1 MNDMENMPQEE
12 LEQEM
17 PVTEETAEAAETVAE
32 EKTDKKKK
40 DKKVDIKKTLETLL
54 NTEKKLE
61 ETQAELASTKDAFQR
76 TLAEYDNYRKRTAK
90 EKTENF
96 TLGKIQ
102 AVTALLPV
110 LDTLEFALKAPCQDE
125 SYKKGIEMVMTQAM
139 NAFGK
144 MGVEPIDAVGKE
156 FDPNFHAAVMQ
167 EASEEF
173 ESGFVTKELQKGYK
187 MGDKIIRPSTV
198 VVAE

>member
-1 MNDMENMPQEE
+1 MSEMENMQQEE
-12 LEQEM
+12 MEIDT
-17 PVTEETAEAAETVAE
+17 PGTEEAVEAAAE
-32 EKTDKKKK
+32 EKADKKKK
-40 DKKVDIKKTLETLL
+40 DKKVDVKKTLENLL

-61 ETQAELASTKDAFQR
+61 EAQKELDSTKDAFQR
-76 TLAEYDNYRKRTAK
+76 TLAEYDNYRKRTSK

-96 TLGKIQ
+96 NLGKIQ

-110 LDTLEFALKAPCQDE
+110 LDTLEFALNAPCQDE

-139 NAFGK
+139 NAFGN
-144 MGVEPIDAVGKE
+144 MGVEKIEAVGKE

-167 EASEEF
+167 EESDEF

-187 MGDKIIRPSTV
+187 MGDKVIRPSTV
-198 VVAE
+198 VVAQ

>member
-1 MNDMENMPQEE
+1 MNDMENKPLEE
-12 LEQEM
+12 LETETVN
-17 PVTEETAEAAETVAE
+17 PEETVETAAE
-32 EKTDKKKK
+32 EKADKKKK
-40 DKKVDIKKTLETLL
+40 EKKVDIKKTLESLL

-61 ETQAELASTKDAFQR
+61 DTQKELDSTKDAFQR

-96 TLGKIQ
+96 NLGKIQ
-102 AVTALLPV
+102 AVTTLLPV
-110 LDTLEFALKAPCQDE
+110 LDTLEFALNAPCQDE
-125 SYKKGIEMVMTQAM
+125 SYKKGIEMVMNQAM
-139 NAFGK
+139 NAFNS
-144 MGVEPIDAVGKE
+144 MGVEKIEAVGTE

-187 MGDKIIRPSTV
+187 MGEKVIRPSTV

>member
-1 MNDMENMPQEE
+1 MNDMENMPLEE
-12 LEQEM
+12 MEETQAE
-17 PVTEETAEAAETVAE
+17 TQAGEETAEKA
-32 EKTDKKKK
+32 DKKKK
-40 DKKVDIKKTLETLL
+40 DKKVDIKKTLESLL

-61 ETQAELASTKDAFQR
+61 EVQKELDSTKDSFQR

-96 TLGKIQ
+96 NLGKIQ
-102 AVTALLPV
+102 AVTNLLPV
-110 LDTLEFALKAPCQDE
+110 LDTLEFALNAPCQDE

-139 NAFGK
+139 NAFSN
-144 MGVEPIDAVGKE
+144 MGVEQIEAVGKE

-187 MGDKIIRPSTV
+187 LGDKVIRPSTV
-198 VVAE
+198 AVAE

>member
-12 LEQEM
+12 MEIDT
-17 PVTEETAEAAETVAE
+17 PGTEAEPAAE
-32 EKTDKKKK
+32 EKTEKKKK
-40 DKKVDIKKTLETLL
+40 DKKVDIKKTLENLL
-54 NTEKKLE
+54 ATEKKLE
-61 ETQAELASTKDAFQR
+61 EVQKELASTKDAFQR

-96 TLGKIQ
+96 ALGKMQ

-110 LDTLEFALKAPCQDE
+110 LDTLEFALNAPCQDE
-125 SYKKGIEMVMTQAM
+125 SYKKGIEMVMNQAM
-139 NAFGK
+139 NAFNG
-144 MGVEPIDAVGKE
+144 MGVEKIEAVGKE

-167 EASEEF
+167 EESDEF

-187 MGDKIIRPSTV
+187 MGDKVIRPSTV
-198 VVAE
+198 VVAQ

>member
-12 LEQEM
+12 LEQEIS
-17 PVTEETAEAAETVAE
+17 VTEETAEAAE
-32 EKTDKKKK
+32 EKADKKKK
-40 DKKVDIKKTLETLL
+40 DKKVDIKKTLENLL

-61 ETQAELASTKDAFQR
+61 EAQKELDATKDTFQR

-96 TLGKIQ
+96 NLGKIQ
-102 AVTALLPV
+102 AVTNLLPV
-110 LDTLEFALKAPCQDE
+110 LDTLEFALNAPCQDE

-139 NAFGK
+139 NAFGN
-144 MGVEPIDAVGKE
+144 MGVEVIEAVGKE

-167 EASEEF
+167 EESSEF

-187 MGDKIIRPSTV
+187 MGDKVIRPSTV
-198 VVAE
+198 VVAQ

>member
-1 MNDMENMPQEE
+1 MNDMENMPLEE
-12 LEQEM
+12 M
-17 PVTEETAEAAETVAE
+17 EETQAETQAGEEPAE
-32 EKTDKKKK
+32 KADKKKK
-40 DKKVDIKKTLETLL
+40 DKKVDIKKTLESLL

-61 ETQAELASTKDAFQR
+61 EVQKELDSTKDSFQR
-76 TLAEYDNYRKRTAK
+76 ALAEYDNYRKRTAK

-96 TLGKIQ
+96 NLGKIQ
-102 AVTALLPV
+102 AVTNLLPV
-110 LDTLEFALKAPCQDE
+110 LDTLEFALNAPCQDE

-139 NAFGK
+139 NAFSN
-144 MGVEPIDAVGKE
+144 MGVEQIESVGKE

-187 MGDKIIRPSTV
+187 MGDKVIRPSTV

>member
-12 LEQEM
+12 MEIDT
-17 PVTEETAEAAETVAE
+17 PGTEAEPAAE
-32 EKTDKKKK
+32 EKTEKKKK
-40 DKKVDIKKTLETLL
+40 DKKVDIKKTLENLL
-54 NTEKKLE
+54 ETEKKLE
-61 ETQAELASTKDAFQR
+61 EAQKELDSTKDAFQR

-96 TLGKIQ
+96 ALGKIQ
-102 AVTALLPV
+102 AVTDLLPV
-110 LDTLEFALKAPCQDE
+110 LDTLEFALNAPCQDE

>member
-12 LEQEM
+12 MEIDT
-17 PVTEETAEAAETVAE
+17 PGTEAEPAAE
-32 EKTDKKKK
+32 EKTEKKKK

-54 NTEKKLE
+54 ETEQKLE
-61 ETQAELASTKDAFQR
+61 TAQSELASTKDAFQR

-96 TLGKIQ
+96 ALGKIQ

-110 LDTLEFALKAPCQDE
+110 LDTLEFALNAPCQDE
-125 SYKKGIEMVMTQAM
+125 SYKKGIEMVMNQAM
-139 NAFGK
+139 NAFNA
-144 MGVEPIDAVGKE
+144 MGVEKIEAVGKE

-167 EASEEF
+167 EESEEF

-187 MGDKIIRPSTV
+187 MGDKVIRPSTV
-198 VVAE
+198 VVAQ

>member
-1 MNDMENMPQEE
+1 MNDMENMPLEE
-12 LEQEM
+12 M
-17 PVTEETAEAAETVAE
+17 EETQAETQAGE
-32 EKTDKKKK
+32 ETDEKADKKKK
-40 DKKVDIKKTLETLL
+40 DKKVDIKKTLESLL

-61 ETQAELASTKDAFQR
+61 EVQKELDSTKDSFQR

-96 TLGKIQ
+96 NLGKIQ
-102 AVTALLPV
+102 AVTNLLPV
-110 LDTLEFALKAPCQDE
+110 LDTLEFALNAPCQDE

-139 NAFGK
+139 NAFSN
-144 MGVEPIDAVGKE
+144 MGVEQIEAVGKE
-156 FDPNFHAAVMQ
+156 FDPNFHAAVMR

-187 MGDKIIRPSTV
+187 MGDKVIRPSTV
-198 VVAE
+198 AVAE

>member
-1 MNDMENMPQEE
+1 MNDMENMPIEE
-12 LEQEM
+12 VEETQAE
-17 PVTEETAEAAETVAE
+17 TQAGEETAEKA
-32 EKTDKKKK
+32 DKKKK
-40 DKKVDIKKTLETLL
+40 EKKVDIKKTLESLL

-61 ETQAELASTKDAFQR
+61 EVQKELDSTKDTFQR

-110 LDTLEFALKAPCQDE
+110 LDTLEFALNAPCQDE

-139 NAFGK
+139 NAFSN
-144 MGVEPIDAVGKE
+144 MGVEQIEAVGKE

-187 MGDKIIRPSTV
+187 LGDKVIRPSTV
-198 VVAE
+198 AVSQ

>member
-1 MNDMENMPQEE
+1 MNDMENMPLEE
-12 LEQEM
+12 MEETQPE
-17 PVTEETAEAAETVAE
+17 TQAGEETAEKA
-32 EKTDKKKK
+32 DKKKK

-54 NTEKKLE
+54 NTEKQLE
-61 ETQAELASTKDAFQR
+61 EAKKELDSTKDSFQR

-96 TLGKIQ
+96 NLGKIQ
-102 AVTALLPV
+102 AVTNLLPV
-110 LDTLEFALKAPCQDE
+110 LDTLEFALNAPCQDE

-139 NAFGK
+139 NAFGN
-144 MGVEPIDAVGKE
+144 MGVEQIEAVGKE

-167 EASEEF
+167 EASEDF

-187 MGDKIIRPSTV
+187 MGDKVIRPSTV
-198 VVAE
+198 AVAE

>member
-12 LEQEM
+12 LEQE
-17 PVTEETAEAAETVAE
+17 VQAEETVEAAE
-32 EKTDKKKK
+32 EKADKKKK
-40 DKKVDIKKTLETLL
+40 DKKVDIKKTLENLL
-54 NTEKKLE
+54 KVEKQLE
-61 ETQAELASTKDAFQR
+61 DTQKELDSTKDAFQR

-110 LDTLEFALKAPCQDE
+110 LDTLEFALNAPCQDE

-139 NAFGK
+139 NAFNG
-144 MGVEPIDAVGKE
+144 MGVEKIEAVGTE

-187 MGDKIIRPSTV
+187 MGDKVIRPSTV
-198 VVAE
+198 AVAQ

>member
-12 LEQEM
+12 LEQE
-17 PVTEETAEAAETVAE
+17 VQTEETVEAAE
-32 EKTDKKKK
+32 EKADKKKK
-40 DKKVDIKKTLETLL
+40 DKKVDIKKTLENLL
-54 NTEKKLE
+54 AVEKQLE
-61 ETQAELASTKDAFQR
+61 DTQKELDSTKDAFQR

-110 LDTLEFALKAPCQDE
+110 LDTLEFALNAPCQDE

-139 NAFGK
+139 NAFNG
-144 MGVEPIDAVGKE
+144 MGVEKIEAVGTE

-187 MGDKIIRPSTV
+187 MGEKVIRPSTV

>member
-12 LEQEM
+12 LEQE
-17 PVTEETAEAAETVAE
+17 VQTEETVETAAE
-32 EKTDKKKK
+32 EKADKKKK
-40 DKKVDIKKTLETLL
+40 EKKVDIKKTLENLL
-54 NTEKKLE
+54 NTEKQLE
-61 ETQAELASTKDAFQR
+61 AAQKELDSTKDAFQR

-110 LDTLEFALKAPCQDE
+110 LDTLEFALNAPCQDE
-125 SYKKGIEMVMTQAM
+125 GYKKGIEMVMTQAM
-139 NAFGK
+139 NAFNG
-144 MGVEPIDAVGKE
+144 MGVEKIEAVGTE

-167 EASEEF
+167 EESDEF

-198 VVAE
+198 VVAQ

>member
-1 MNDMENMPQEE
+1 MNDMENKPLEE
-12 LEQEM
+12 LETEA
-17 PVTEETAEAAETVAE
+17 VNAEETVEVQAE
-32 EKTDKKKK
+32 EKADKKKK
-40 DKKVDIKKTLETLL
+40 EKKVDIKKTLESLL

-61 ETQAELASTKDAFQR
+61 DTQKELDSTKDAFQR

-102 AVTALLPV
+102 AVTTLLPV
-110 LDTLEFALKAPCQDE
+110 LDTLEFALNAPCQDE
-125 SYKKGIEMVMTQAM
+125 SYKKGIEMVMNQAM
-139 NAFGK
+139 NAFNS
-144 MGVEPIDAVGKE
+144 MGVEKIEAVGTE

-167 EASEEF
+167 EASSEF

-187 MGDKIIRPSTV
+187 MGEKVIRPSTV

>member
-1 MNDMENMPQEE
+1 MSEMENMPQEE
-12 LEQEM
+12 MEIDT
-17 PVTEETAEAAETVAE
+17 PGTEETVEAAAE
-32 EKTDKKKK
+32 EKADKKKK
-40 DKKVDIKKTLETLL
+40 EKKVDIKKTLENLL

-61 ETQAELASTKDAFQR
+61 ETQKELDSTKDAFQR

-90 EKTENF
+90 EKQENF
-96 TLGKIQ
+96 NHGKVQ

-110 LDTLEFALKAPCQDE
+110 LDTLEFALNAPCQDE

-139 NAFGK
+139 NAFSG
-144 MGVEPIDAVGKE
+144 MGVEKIESVGTE

-167 EASEEF
+167 EESEEF

-187 MGDKIIRPSTV
+187 MGDKVIRPATV
-198 VVAE
+198 VVAQ

>member
-1 MNDMENMPQEE
+1 MNEMENMPQEE
-12 LEQEM
+12 MEIDT
-17 PVTEETAEAAETVAE
+17 PGTEAEPAAE

-40 DKKVDIKKTLETLL
+40 EKKVDIKKTLENLL

-61 ETQAELASTKDAFQR
+61 AVQKELDSTKDTFQR

-96 TLGKIQ
+96 SLGKIQ
-102 AVTALLPV
+102 AVTSLLPV
-110 LDTLEFALKAPCQDE
+110 LDTLEFALNAPCQDE

-139 NAFGK
+139 NAFGN
-144 MGVEPIDAVGKE
+144 MGVEQIEAVGKE
-156 FDPNFHAAVMQ
+156 FDPNFHSAVMQ
-167 EASEEF
+167 EESEEF

-187 MGDKIIRPSTV
+187 MGDKVIRPSTV
-198 VVAE
+198 VVAQ

>member
-17 PVTEETAEAAETVAE
+17 PAAEQPEAE
-32 EKTDKKKK
+32 NSEKETKKKE
-40 DKKVDIKKTLETLL
+40 KKVDLKKTLENLL

-61 ETQAELASTKDAFQR
+61 ESQKELDSTKDTLQR

-102 AVTALLPV
+102 AVTSLLPV
-110 LDTLEFALKAPCQDE
+110 LDTLEYALNAPCQDE
-125 SYKKGIEMVMTQAM
+125 SYKKGIEMVMTQAI
-139 NAFGK
+139 NAFGN
-144 MGVEPIDAVGKE
+144 MGVEHIEAVGKE

-173 ESGFVTKELQKGYK
+173 ESGFVVKELQKGYK
-187 MGDKIIRPSTV
+187 MGDKVIRPSTV
-198 VVAE
+198 AVAE

>member
-1 MNDMENMPQEE
+1 MNDMENMPLEE
-12 LEQEM
+12 MEETQPE
-17 PVTEETAEAAETVAE
+17 TQAGEETAEKA
-32 EKTDKKKK
+32 DKKKK
-40 DKKVDIKKTLETLL
+40 DKKVDIKKTLESLL

-61 ETQAELASTKDAFQR
+61 EVQKELDSTKDSFQR

-96 TLGKIQ
+96 NLGKIQ
-102 AVTALLPV
+102 AVTNLLPV
-110 LDTLEFALKAPCQDE
+110 LDTLEFALNAPCQDE

-139 NAFGK
+139 NAFGN
-144 MGVEPIDAVGKE
+144 MGVEQIEAVGKE

-167 EASEEF
+167 EASEDF

-187 MGDKIIRPSTV
+187 MGDKVIRPSTV
-198 VVAE
+198 AVAE

>member
-12 LEQEM
+12 MEIDT
-17 PVTEETAEAAETVAE
+17 PGTEAEPVAE

-40 DKKVDIKKTLETLL
+40 DKKVDIKKTLENLL
-54 NTEKKLE
+54 STEKKLE
-61 ETQAELASTKDAFQR
+61 ETQKELDSTKDSFQR

-110 LDTLEFALKAPCQDE
+110 LDTLEFALNAPCQDE
-125 SYKKGIEMVMTQAM
+125 SYKKGIEMVMIQAM
-139 NAFGK
+139 NAFST
-144 MGVEPIDAVGKE
+144 MGVERIEAAGTE
-156 FDPNFHAAVMQ
+156 FNPNLHAAVMQ

>member
-1 MNDMENMPQEE
+1 MNDMENMPLEE
-12 LEQEM
+12 MEIDT
-17 PVTEETAEAAETVAE
+17 PGTEETAEAAAE
-32 EKTDKKKK
+32 EKADKKKK
-40 DKKVDIKKTLETLL
+40 DKKVDIKKTLENLL
-54 NTEKKLE
+54 ATEKKLE
-61 ETQAELASTKDAFQR
+61 EAHNELASTKDAFQR

-96 TLGKIQ
+96 ALGKIQ
-102 AVTALLPV
+102 AVTDLLPV
-110 LDTLEFALKAPCQDE
+110 LDTLEFALNAPCQDE

-139 NAFGK
+139 DAFGK
-144 MGVEPIDAVGKE
+144 MGVEPIEAVGKE

-187 MGDKIIRPSTV
+187 LGDKIIRPSTV
-198 VVAE
+198 VVAQ

>member
-12 LEQEM
+12 MEIDT
-17 PVTEETAEAAETVAE
+17 PGTEAEPAAE
-32 EKTDKKKK
+32 EKTEKKKK
-40 DKKVDIKKTLETLL
+40 DKKVDIKKTLENLL
-54 NTEKKLE
+54 ATEKKLE
-61 ETQAELASTKDAFQR
+61 EVQKELDSTKNAFQR

-96 TLGKIQ
+96 ALGKMQ

-110 LDTLEFALKAPCQDE
+110 LDTLEFALNAPCQDE
-125 SYKKGIEMVMTQAM
+125 SYKKGIEMVMNQAM
-139 NAFGK
+139 NAFNA
-144 MGVEPIDAVGKE
+144 MGVEKIEAVGKE

-167 EASEEF
+167 EESDEF

-187 MGDKIIRPSTV
+187 MGDKVIRPSTV
-198 VVAE
+198 AVAQ

>member
-12 LEQEM
+12 MEIDT
-17 PVTEETAEAAETVAE
+17 PGTEAEPAAE
-32 EKTDKKKK
+32 EKTEKKKK
-40 DKKVDIKKTLETLL
+40 DKKVDIKKTLENLL
-54 NTEKKLE
+54 ATEKKLE
-61 ETQAELASTKDAFQR
+61 EVQKELDSTKNAFQR

-96 TLGKIQ
+96 ALGKMQ

-110 LDTLEFALKAPCQDE
+110 LDTLAFALNAPCQDE
-125 SYKKGIEMVMTQAM
+125 SYKKGIEMVMNQAM
-139 NAFGK
+139 NAFNG
-144 MGVEPIDAVGKE
+144 MGVEKIEAVGKE

-167 EASEEF
+167 EESDEF

-187 MGDKIIRPSTV
+187 MGDKVIRPSTV
-198 VVAE
+198 VVAQ